1 MACSLDHTAVASE
14 SGQGEGRLECAPSLW
29 LFRQTTGLRL
39 TYDVGVTT
47 PGPTPPTADE
57 ALHGGKGDL
66 LTRVSIGR
74 ISEVIV
80 EQVRV
85 LIRQG
90 QLSAGDRLP
99 SERELCERFGVSRV
113 TVREALRVLEANGLI
128 EIRVGA
134 RGGAF
139 VTAPSSRLVGEGIS
153 DLITLATL
161 TAMEVTEARMV
172 FELGIVPLVC
182 ERATKDDIAALYEIC
197 DRSSAALEDDE
208 YPLELSA
215 EWHTRYAQSAHNRA
229 GAMLVESL
237 HGPLIM
243 SLERAR
249 EAAPLHGRRG
259 VEEHRALVDAI
270 AKRSVRRATELMSI
284 HLART
289 ADRLAQTAGDTTG
302 EPSGQTPAADRG
314 SRRGRAR
321 KSV

>member
-1 MACSLDHTAVASE
+1 MPE
-14 SGQGEGRLECAPSLW
+14 
-29 LFRQTTGLRL
+29 QT
-39 TYDVGVTT
+39 
-47 PGPTPPTADE
+47 E
-57 ALHGGKGDL
+57 GGKGDL

-80 EQVRV
+80 DQVRL

-99 SERELCERFGVSRV
+99 SERELCDRFGVSRV
-113 TVREALRVLEANGLI
+113 TVREALRVLEANGLV

-139 VTAPSSRLVGEGIS
+139 VTAPSSRLVGEGIA

-161 TAMEVTEARMV
+161 SAVEVTEARMV

-182 ERATKDDIAALYEIC
+182 ERSTPGDISDLYEIC
-197 DRSSAALEDDE
+197 DRSGAALEGDD

-215 EWHTRYAQSAHNRA
+215 EWHTRYAQAAHNRA
-229 GAMLVESL
+229 IAMLVESL
-237 HGPLIM
+237 HGPLLH

-259 VEEHRALVDAI
+259 VEEHRLLVDAI
-270 AKRSVRRATELMSI
+270 ADRDAARATEIMGA
-284 HLART
+284 HLSRTAERLAESDTAAARPART
-289 ADRLAQTAGDTTG
+289 P
-302 EPSGQTPAADRG
+302 E
-314 SRRGRAR
+314 AR
-321 KSV
+321 

>member
-1 MACSLDHTAVASE
+1 MTSLDE
-14 SGQGEGRLECAPSLW
+14 SGTAP
-29 LFRQTTGLRL
+29 RMT
-39 TYDVGVTT
+39 
-47 PGPTPPTADE
+47 
-57 ALHGGKGDL
+57 GKGDL

-80 EQVRV
+80 DQVRL

-113 TVREALRVLEANGLI
+113 TVREALRVLEANGLV

-139 VTAPSSRLVGEGIS
+139 VTAPSSRLVGEGIA
-153 DLITLATL
+153 DLITLASL
-161 TAMEVTEARMV
+161 TGVEVTEARMV
-172 FELGIVPLVC
+172 FELGIVRLVC
-182 ERATKDDIAALYEIC
+182 ERATAEDIAALYEIC
-197 DRSSAALEDDE
+197 DRSSAALEGDE

-215 EWHTRYAQSAHNRA
+215 EWHTRYAQAAHNRA
-229 GAMLVESL
+229 IAMLVESL
-237 HGPLIM
+237 HGPLLM

-270 AKRSVRRATELMSI
+270 AAGELDEAVELMTT
-284 HLART
+284 HLGRTAERLARLSDQPY
-289 ADRLAQTAGDTTG
+289 A
-302 EPSGQTPAADRG
+302 S
-314 SRRGRAR
+314 
-321 KSV
+321 

>member
-1 MACSLDHTAVASE
+1 MTV
-14 SGQGEGRLECAPSLW
+14 
-29 LFRQTTGLRL
+29 TGGTPAL
-39 TYDVGVTT
+39 
-47 PGPTPPTADE
+47 PGPAST
-57 ALHGGKGDL
+57 GGKGDL

-80 EQVRV
+80 DQVRL

-113 TVREALRVLEANGLI
+113 TVREALRVLEANGLV

-139 VTAPSSRLVGEGIS
+139 VTAPSSRLVGEGIA

-161 TAMEVTEARMV
+161 SAVEVTEARMV

-182 ERATKDDIAALYEIC
+182 ERATEQDIDELYEIC
-197 DRSSAALEDDE
+197 NRSSAALQDDE
-208 YPLELSA
+208 YPLQLSA
-215 EWHTRYAQSAHNRA
+215 EWHTRYAQAAHNRA
-229 GAMLVESL
+229 IAMLVESL
-237 HGPLIM
+237 HGPLVL

-249 EAAPLHGRRG
+249 EVAPLHGRHG

-270 AKRSVRRATELMSI
+270 AARDVSAAEALMST
-284 HLART
+284 HLTRT
-289 ADRLAQTAGDTTG
+289 AERLRSLDAAH
-302 EPSGQTPAADRG
+302 SG
-314 SRRGRAR
+314 
-321 KSV
+321 

>member
-1 MACSLDHTAVASE
+1 VTATDGTSAL
-14 SGQGEGRLECAPSLW
+14 SGAAP
-29 LFRQTTGLRL
+29 
-39 TYDVGVTT
+39 
-47 PGPTPPTADE
+47 A
-57 ALHGGKGDL
+57 GGKGDL

-80 EQVRV
+80 DQVRL

-113 TVREALRVLEANGLI
+113 TVREALRVLEANGLV

-139 VTAPSSRLVGEGIS
+139 VTAPSSRMVGEGIA

-161 TAMEVTEARMV
+161 SAVEVTEARMV

-182 ERATKDDIAALYEIC
+182 ERATERDIEDLYEIC
-197 DRSSAALEDDE
+197 DRSSAALRDDD

-215 EWHTRYAQSAHNRA
+215 EWHTRYAQTAHNRA
-229 GAMLVESL
+229 VAMLVESL
-237 HGPLIM
+237 HGPLVL

-249 EAAPLHGRRG
+249 EVAPLHGRRG

-270 AKRSVRRATELMSI
+270 AARDAAAADALMRT

-289 ADRLAQTAGDTTG
+289 AERLRTLDDGLHTHT
-302 EPSGQTPAADRG
+302 
-314 SRRGRAR
+314 
-321 KSV
+321 